1 MGVQSDNILWLGIKE
16 LRSLAADPVLLFLIA
31 FAFTLSVYAVGTGA
45 RTEVVNAAVGVVD
58 EDRSELSRRIASA
71 LLKPYFKP
79 ATQIRADQIDP
90 AMDCGRLVFVIEVPP
105 RFEFDV
111 LAGRQPT
118 IQIDVDATAM
128 VQAGNGVI
136 YVQKII
142 TQEVLSYATHAE
154 GTTALPVEFVVR
166 AMFNPNLQST
176 WFNSVMAVINHITML
191 VIILTGAALIREREH
206 GTIEHLLVMPVK
218 PAEIMISKILAN
230 GFVVVLAAALSL
242 WLVVQG
248 VLRVRIAG
256 SMTLFIAGTVLYQI
270 SVGAL
275 GILLA
280 TCTNSMGQFGM
291 LVLPVVL
298 VLSMLSGSL
307 TPMESMPVWLQ
318 RVMQFTPTPHF
329 VSFAQ
334 AVLYRGAGF
343 AIVWPD
349 LAALAGITIVPFVIS
364 LRRFRAAMLTFQ

>member
-1 MGVQSDNILWLGIKE
+1 
-16 LRSLAADPVLLFLIA
+16 
-31 FAFTLSVYAVGTGA
+31 
-45 RTEVVNAAVGVVD
+45 
-58 EDRSELSRRIASA
+58 
-71 LLKPYFKP
+71 
-79 ATQIRADQIDP
+79 
-90 AMDCGRLVFVIEVPP
+90 
-105 RFEFDV
+105 
-111 LAGRQPT
+111 
-118 IQIDVDATAM
+118 
-128 VQAGNGVI
+128 
-136 YVQKII
+136 
-142 TQEVLSYATHAE
+142 
-154 GTTALPVEFVVR
+154 
-166 AMFNPNLQST
+166 
-176 WFNSVMAVINHITML
+176 ML

-218 PAEIMISKILAN
+218 PAEIMVSKILAN
-230 GFVVVLAAALSL
+230 GFVVVFAAALSL
-242 WLVVQG
+242 WFVVQG
-248 VLRVRIAG
+248 VLRVPIAG
-256 SMTLFIAGTVLYQI
+256 SITLFVAGTLLYQI

-275 GILLA
+275 GVLLA
-280 TCTNSMGQFGM
+280 TFTSSMGQFGM

-307 TPMESMPVWLQ
+307 TPLESMPVWLQ

>member
-1 MGVQSDNILWLGIKE
+1 
-16 LRSLAADPVLLFLIA
+16 
-31 FAFTLSVYAVGTGA
+31 
-45 RTEVVNAAVGVVD
+45 
-58 EDRSELSRRIASA
+58 
-71 LLKPYFKP
+71 
-79 ATQIRADQIDP
+79 
-90 AMDCGRLVFVIEVPP
+90 
-105 RFEFDV
+105 
-111 LAGRQPT
+111 
-118 IQIDVDATAM
+118 
-128 VQAGNGVI
+128 
-136 YVQKII
+136 
-142 TQEVLSYATHAE
+142 
-154 GTTALPVEFVVR
+154 
-166 AMFNPNLQST
+166 MFNPNLQST